1 MPTRIS
7 GWIVA
12 LGLAAATILLADEGA
27 SVPWRDIL
35 LLALPWIVLGEAAY
49 WAMRLVAPA
58 PPPPVWFWTNGVV
71 LSGALAAL
79 LLLCLGDLRRDPGVG
94 IVALSAF
101 VVALLWFLCDLLAL
115 AFWRVSRAV
124 APPVLTAGRIVVWTL
139 VDFGLCLVVL
149 VLGFGKG
156 FEVLE
161 TFGFV
166 LFGAPLL
173 VALASVF
180 FDYPAVHRRPK
191 WESGNLAGLHGT
203 KRDMAGYCQKLAISG
218 SR

>member
-12 LGLAAATILLADEGA
+12 LGLAAATILLADDGA

-35 LLALPWIVLGEAAY
+35 MLALPWIVLGEAAY

-58 PPPPVWFWTNGVV
+58 PPPPAWFWTNGVV

-79 LLLCLGDLRRDPGVG
+79 LLLCLEELRRDPGVG
-94 IVALSAF
+94 IVALSAL

-115 AFWRVSRAV
+115 AFWRVSRSV
-124 APPVLTAGRIVVWTL
+124 SPPVVTAGRIVVWTM
-139 VDFGLCLVVL
+139 VDFGLSLVVL

-156 FEVLE
+156 VEVLE
-161 TFGFV
+161 TFGYV
-166 LFGAPLL
+166 LVGAPLL
-173 VALASVF
+173 VALVSVF
-180 FDYPAVHRRPK
+180 FDYPAALDRRKRNKDAEFRERVANAPPPPVARVMPGK
-191 WESGNLAGLHGT
+191 GN
-203 KRDMAGYCQKLAISG
+203 
-218 SR
+218 